1 MRQLIFHTFTMGDVD
16 DVEIYAA
23 QPLWEWQ
30 QSEQGQWVIANCQ
43 DPKYN
48 IGPDGRSWGHRVTV
62 YGEVEDS
69 AATFFQLKW
78 GQYADTVG

>member
-1 MRQLIFHTFTMGDVD
+1 MRRITFHTFTMGDVD

-30 QSEQGQWVIANCQ
+30 QSEQGQWVMANCAE
-43 DPKYN
+43 PKYS
-48 IGPDGRSWGHRVTV
+48 IGPDGHSWGHRVSV
-62 YGEVEDS
+62 YGEVDDS

-78 GQYADTVG
+78 SKNK